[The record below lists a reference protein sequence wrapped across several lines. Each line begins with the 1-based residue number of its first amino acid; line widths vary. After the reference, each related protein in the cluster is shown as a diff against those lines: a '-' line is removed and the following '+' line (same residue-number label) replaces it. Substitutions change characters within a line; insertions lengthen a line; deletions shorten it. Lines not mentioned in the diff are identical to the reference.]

1 MRFKEIFVRPYM
13 AIKITNKK
21 VVDFYQ
27 ANPNI
32 SVDHVNLLLVDMME
46 KMVHDSINSSMVS
59 QLLERLKNVESEV
72 LSTKESVTKLQPD
85 MLMNFSLKLIE
96 MKKEYMEDIR
106 TILTTNV
113 TEKIAPVMKEYINH
127 LIDKT
132 ALLFQDIPKSQ
143 DALSIK
149 LQDSIRDLQKS
160 ILEESKKVSTGH
172 TLQEFMFSIE
182 QKFNSTQ
189 LLLTSSSEKMD
200 YGLKEIKLTQDHQ
213 HSAMK
218 ELSSMNQQS
227 VQDLLRKMDNSSSKG
242 KVSESVLFHILQ
254 TMYPSAELNFVGTT
268 KETGDFMLERI
279 NKPKLL
285 IENKNW
291 ETNIPKDEVE
301 KFMRDT
307 AIQNCCGLFLSQHTG
322 ISHKENYEINVQN
335 GNVLIYVHHVNN
347 DFDKIKMAIDI
358 IDHFK
363 EQLDSLESD
372 VEVDTIPKDVL
383 KKINEEY
390 NLFISRKTELQKY
403 VKDFSTK
410 MCKQIEDIHIPS
422 LNLYLSTRY
431 TSVNNYII
439 CDCGKECKNKQ
450 AYSAHKRGCTK

>member
-1 MRFKEIFVRPYM
+1 ME
-13 AIKITNKK
+13 IKITNKK

-32 SVDHVNLLLVDMME
+32 SVDHVNLLLVDMMK
-46 KMVHDSINSSMVS
+46 KMVHDSINTSMVS

-72 LSTKESVTKLQPD
+72 VATKESITKLQPD
-85 MLMNFSLKLIE
+85 MLMNFSMKLVE

-106 TILTTNV
+106 TILSTNV

-160 ILEESKKVSTGH
+160 ILEESKKVSTGN

-189 LLLTSSSEKMD
+189 LLLNSSYEKMD

-268 KETGDFMLERI
+268 KETGDFILERI

-291 ETNIPKDEVE
+291 ETTIPKDEVE

-307 AIQNCCGLFLSQHTG
+307 SIQNCCGLFLSQHTG

-347 DFDKIKMAIDI
+347 DFEKIKIAIDI

-363 EQLDSLESD
+363 EQLDALESD

-390 NLFISRKTELQKY
+390 NLFISKKTEMQKY
-403 VKDFSTK
+403 VKDFTVK
-410 MCKQIEDIHIPS
+410 MCKQIEDINIPS
-422 LNLYLSTRY
+422 LHLYLSTRY

-439 CDCGKECKNKQ
+439 CECGKECKNKQ